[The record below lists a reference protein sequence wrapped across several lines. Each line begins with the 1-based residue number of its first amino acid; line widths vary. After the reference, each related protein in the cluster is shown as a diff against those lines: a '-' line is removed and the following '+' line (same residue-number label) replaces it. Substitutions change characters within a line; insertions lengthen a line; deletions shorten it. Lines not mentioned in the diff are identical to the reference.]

1 MPARP
6 DIARNVETGMN
17 GVVEYQPNPLNQF
30 APKYKV
36 YIFNIGPMKHEVPK
50 GSWGTFK
57 IPACEPGQR
66 YSRPLILPSIFRS
79 SYMDAA
85 SLAMKTDDIEGKHVA
100 QDIVNPFLGGD
111 WSEGQDLTE
120 KGVFWTMNETPTEE
134 ELATAKA
141 KMEAFFRKLL
151 VAATEIETSGRIN
164 AITPTMRLAATYFK
178 EDRKWNPIFQKI
190 DTCPV
195 CGDPLRENAV
205 KHGCGYVPDP
215 DRAYKLGAIDAATR
229 DDLNAR
235 RAEPKGKK
243 Q

>member
-134 ELATAKA
+134 ELATART
-141 KMEAFFRKLL
+141 KMEAYGRKQLTI
-151 VAATEIETSGRIN
+151 ATELETKGQLG
-164 AITPTMRLAATYFK
+164 AITPTMRLFATYFG
-178 EDRKWNPIFQKI
+178 EDRSWNKI
-190 DTCPV
+190 YRKIGECPM
-195 CGDPLRENAV
+195 CGEPAKEGIVR
-205 KHGCGYVPDP
+205 HTCGYIFDP
-215 DRAYKLGAIDAATR
+215 QKAYEADFIDAEKR
-229 DDLNAR
+229 DELLMR
-235 RAEPKGKK
+235 RGQAPKSKK
-243 Q
+243 